1 MKNIF
6 IKTMAAAVLTLGMT
20 GCVNDL
26 DISSIDP
33 QSSPSATDMG
43 LLAKCY
49 GVLGLTGQRGGSGNG
64 DLSLDE
70 GESGFYRT
78 TFNLQELPTD
88 ECMWAWQNDDDIPQ
102 ITMINWNSSS
112 HRTQWAYT
120 RLTYDITL
128 FNSYLAQVADNDE
141 NRQYRAEV
149 RFLRA
154 LHYWYLL
161 DLFGKAPFKTEFNIT
176 ELPVEYSGNQMYRWI
191 DQELTDI
198 EAEMTATGT
207 GVGAFNNSENFG
219 RADLGAVYLL
229 HARLALNAPVYSDT
243 VSAETEYRKAIDYCN
258 RIEQSGVYQL
268 SQVEKNGNSGYAQ
281 LFMADNDQN
290 IDAMREI
297 ILPIRQD
304 GLRTRQYGGSLLLIA
319 GPRSANMPDYG
330 MTASWTCYFARRAMT
345 EKFFPSLSNVPL
357 ISDATLAAIKQA
369 SDEKR
374 TLTRDDYNAFDAQ
387 DGTTMNHVIAAAGD
401 DRAMLYSGSAD
412 ATAEQHRTIS
422 AESVTNFMNGLSIV
436 KWTNLRSDNTA
447 GSDVS
452 WPDTDI
458 PFLRYAEIFLIR
470 AEANWRLG
478 ESAETVMNDI
488 NQLRRRANTRLFA
501 AADITEE
508 NIRDEWCREFFMEGR
523 RRSDLVRFG
532 CFTGSKYIWD
542 WKGGVPNGTTIAS
555 HFDVYPIPADDITN
569 NANMTQ
575 NPGY

>member
-6 IKTMAAAVLTLGMT
+6 IKTIAAAALTLGMT

-33 QSSPSATDMG
+33 QSSPSADPMG

-49 GVLGLTGQRGGSGNG
+49 GVLGLTGQDGGTGNG

-88 ECMWAWQNDDDIPQ
+88 ECMWAWQTDPDIPQ
-102 ITMINWNSSS
+102 ITMMNWNSSS
-112 HRTQWAYT
+112 VRVQWTYT

-128 FNSYLAQVADNDE
+128 FNNYLTQVEDNEE

-154 LHYWYLL
+154 LHYWYML
-161 DLFGKAPFKTEFNIT
+161 DLFGKSPFKTEFNIT
-176 ELPVEYSGNQMYRWI
+176 ELPVEYSGNQMYGWL

-198 EAEMTATGT
+198 ENEMNATGT
-207 GVGAFNNSENFG
+207 GVGAFNDSQNFG

-229 HARLALNAPVYSDT
+229 HARLALNSAVYSD
-243 VSAETEYRKAIDYCN
+243 SINPETEYRKAIDYCN
-258 RIEQSGVYQL
+258 KIEQSGAYSL
-268 SQVEKNGNSGYAQ
+268 SDKEKNGNSGYAQ

-290 IDAMREI
+290 ADAMDEI
-297 ILPIRQD
+297 IFPIRQD
-304 GLRTRQYGGSLLLIA
+304 GLRTRQYSGSLMLIA
-319 GPRSANMPDYG
+319 GSRSAAMPNYG
-330 MTASWTCYFARRAMT
+330 MKESWTCLFARKAMT
-345 EKFFPSLSNVPL
+345 QKFFPSLSNVPL
-357 ISDATLAAIKQA
+357 VPDGAETSDDQTKAAELDQQ
-369 SDEKR
+369 
-374 TLTRDDYNAFDAQ
+374 Y
-387 DGTTMNHVIAAAGD
+387 GTSVQQLIDAAGD
-401 DRAMLYSGSAD
+401 DRALLYSGCANGV
-412 ATAEQHRTIS
+412 RTIS
-422 AESVTNFMNGLSIV
+422 TEAVTDFKNGLSLV
-436 KWTNLRSDNTA
+436 KWTNMKSDNT
-447 GSDVS
+447 GGQDLS

-458 PFLRYAEIFLIR
+458 PLLRYAEVFLIR

-478 ESAETVMNDI
+478 ADATTVMNDI
-488 NQLRRRANTRLFA
+488 NVLRQRANTRLFNA
-501 AADITEE
+501 GDITED

-532 CFTGSKYIWD
+532 CFTGNKYVWD
-542 WKGGVPNGTTIAS
+542 WKGGTANGTTVDS
-555 HFDVYPIPADDITN
+555 HFDVYPIPADDVMN
-569 NANMTQ
+569 NANLTQ

>member
-6 IKTMAAAVLTLGMT
+6 IKTIAAAALTLGMT

-33 QSSPSATDMG
+33 QSSPTADPMG

-49 GVLGLTGQRGGSGNG
+49 GVLGLTGQDGGTGNG

-88 ECMWAWQNDDDIPQ
+88 ECMWAWQTDPDIPQ
-102 ITMINWNSSS
+102 ITMMNWNSSS
-112 HRTQWAYT
+112 VRVQWAYT

-128 FNSYLAQVADNDE
+128 FNSYLSQVEDNDE

-154 LHYWYLL
+154 LHYWYML
-161 DLFGKAPFKTEFNIT
+161 DLFGKSPFKTEFNIT
-176 ELPVEYSGNQMYRWI
+176 ELPIEYSGNQMYGWL

-198 EAEMTATGT
+198 ESEMTATGT
-207 GVGAFNNSENFG
+207 GVGAFNDSQNFG

-229 HARLALNAPVYSDT
+229 HARLALNSVVYSD
-243 VSAETEYRKAIDYCN
+243 SINPETEYRKAIDYCN
-258 RIEQSGVYQL
+258 KIEQSGAYTL
-268 SQVEKNGNSGYAQ
+268 SSKEKNGNSGYAQ

-290 IDAMREI
+290 ADAMDEI
-297 ILPIRQD
+297 IFPIRQD
-304 GLRTRQYGGSLLLIA
+304 GLRTRQYSGSLILIA
-319 GPRSANMPDYG
+319 GSRSAAMPNYG
-330 MTASWTCYFARRAMT
+330 MKESWTCLFARKAMT
-345 EKFFPSLSNVPL
+345 QKFFPSLSNVPL
-357 ISDATLAAIKQA
+357 VPDGAETSDDQTKAAELDLQ
-369 SDEKR
+369 
-374 TLTRDDYNAFDAQ
+374 Y
-387 DGTTMNHVIAAAGD
+387 GTSVQQLIDAAGD
-401 DRAMLYSGSAD
+401 DRALLYSGCANGV
-412 ATAEQHRTIS
+412 RTIS
-422 AESVTNFMNGLSIV
+422 TEAVTDFKNGLSLV
-436 KWTNLRSDNTA
+436 KWTNMKSDNT
-447 GSDVS
+447 GGQDLS

-458 PFLRYAEIFLIR
+458 PLLRYAEVFLIR

-478 ESAETVMNDI
+478 ADATTVMNDI
-488 NQLRRRANTRLFA
+488 NVLRQRANTRLFNA
-501 AADITEE
+501 GDITED

-532 CFTGSKYIWD
+532 CFTGNKYVWD
-542 WKGGVPNGTTIAS
+542 WKGGTANGTTIDS
-555 HFDVYPIPADDITN
+555 HFDVYPIPADDIMNNTN
-569 NANMTQ
+569 LKQ

>member
-6 IKTMAAAVLTLGMT
+6 IKTIAAAALTLGMT

-33 QSSPSATDMG
+33 QSSPSADPMG

-49 GVLGLTGQRGGSGNG
+49 GVLGLTGQDGGTGNG

-88 ECMWAWQNDDDIPQ
+88 ECMWAWQTDPDIPQ
-102 ITMINWNSSS
+102 ITMMNWNSSS
-112 HRTQWAYT
+112 VRVQWTYT

-128 FNSYLAQVADNDE
+128 FNSYLSQVPEDDA

-154 LHYWYLL
+154 LHYWYML
-161 DLFGKAPFKTEFNIT
+161 DLFGKSPFKTEFNIT
-176 ELPVEYSGNQMYRWI
+176 ELPVEYSGNQMYGWL

-198 EAEMTATGT
+198 ENEMTATGT
-207 GVGAFNNSENFG
+207 GVGAFNDSQNFG

-229 HARLALNAPVYSDT
+229 HARLALNSAVYSDT
-243 VSAETEYRKAIDYCN
+243 VNAETEYRKAIDYCN
-258 RIEQSGVYQL
+258 KIEQSGAYTL
-268 SQVEKNGNSGYAQ
+268 SSKEKNGNSGYAQ

-290 IDAMREI
+290 ADAMDEI
-297 ILPIRQD
+297 IFPIRQD
-304 GLRTRQYGGSLLLIA
+304 GLRTRQYSGSLMLIA
-319 GPRSANMPDYG
+319 GSRSAAMPNYG
-330 MTASWTCYFARRAMT
+330 MKESWTCLFARKAMT
-345 EKFFPSLSNVPL
+345 QKFFPSLSNVPL
-357 ISDATLAAIKQA
+357 VPDGAETSDDQTKAAELDQQ
-369 SDEKR
+369 
-374 TLTRDDYNAFDAQ
+374 Y
-387 DGTTMNHVIAAAGD
+387 GTSVQQLIDAAGD
-401 DRAMLYSGSAD
+401 DRALLYSGCANGV
-412 ATAEQHRTIS
+412 RTIS
-422 AESVTNFMNGLSIV
+422 TEAVTDFKNGLSLV
-436 KWTNLRSDNTA
+436 KWTNMKSDNT
-447 GSDVS
+447 GGQDLS

-458 PFLRYAEIFLIR
+458 PLLRYAEVFLIR

-478 ESAETVMNDI
+478 ADATTVMNDI
-488 NQLRRRANTRLFA
+488 NVLRQRANTRLFNA
-501 AADITEE
+501 GDITED

-532 CFTGSKYIWD
+532 CFTGNKYVWD
-542 WKGGVPNGTTIAS
+542 WKGGTANGTTIDS
-555 HFDVYPIPADDITN
+555 HFDVYPIPADDIMN
-569 NANMTQ
+569 NNNLEQ

>member
-6 IKTMAAAVLTLGMT
+6 IKTIAAAALTLGMT

-33 QSSPSATDMG
+33 QSSPTADPMG

-49 GVLGLTGQRGGSGNG
+49 GVLGLTGQDGGTGNG

-88 ECMWAWQNDDDIPQ
+88 ECMWAWQTDPDIPQ
-102 ITMINWNSSS
+102 ITMMNWNSSS
-112 HRTQWAYT
+112 VRVQWAYT

-128 FNSYLAQVADNDE
+128 FNSYLSQVEDNDA

-154 LHYWYLL
+154 LHYWYML
-161 DLFGKAPFKTEFNIT
+161 DLFGKSPFKTEFNIT
-176 ELPVEYSGNQMYRWI
+176 ELPVEYSGNQMYGWL

-198 EAEMTATGT
+198 ENEMTATGT
-207 GVGAFNNSENFG
+207 GVGAFNDSQNFG

-229 HARLALNAPVYSDT
+229 HARLALNSAVYSDT
-243 VSAETEYRKAIDYCN
+243 VNAETEYRKAIDYCN
-258 RIEQSGVYQL
+258 KIEQSGAYTL
-268 SQVEKNGNSGYAQ
+268 SSKEKNGNSGYAQ

-290 IDAMREI
+290 ADAMDEI
-297 ILPIRQD
+297 IFPIRQD
-304 GLRTRQYGGSLLLIA
+304 GLRTRQYSGSLILIA
-319 GPRSANMPDYG
+319 GSRSAAMPNYG
-330 MTASWTCYFARRAMT
+330 MKESWTCLFARKAMT
-345 EKFFPSLSNVPL
+345 QKFFPSLSNVPL
-357 ISDATLAAIKQA
+357 VPDGAETSDDQTKAAELDLQ
-369 SDEKR
+369 
-374 TLTRDDYNAFDAQ
+374 Y
-387 DGTTMNHVIAAAGD
+387 GTSVQQLIDAAGD
-401 DRAMLYSGSAD
+401 DRALLYSGCANGV
-412 ATAEQHRTIS
+412 RTIS
-422 AESVTNFMNGLSIV
+422 TEAVTDFKNGLSLV
-436 KWTNLRSDNTA
+436 KWTNMKSDNT
-447 GSDVS
+447 GGQDLS

-458 PFLRYAEIFLIR
+458 PLLRYAEVFLIR

-478 ESAETVMNDI
+478 ADATTVMNDI
-488 NQLRRRANTRLFA
+488 NVLRQRANTRLFNA
-501 AADITEE
+501 GDITED

-532 CFTGSKYIWD
+532 CFTGNKYVWD
-542 WKGGVPNGTTIAS
+542 WKGGTANGTTIDS
-555 HFDVYPIPADDITN
+555 HFDVYPIPADDIMNNTN
-569 NANMTQ
+569 LKQ